1 VGCRVVLTFQAVED
15 IREIHRYVARHDSEA
30 AYRLR
35 ANLLKQVRM
44 LSTFSQAGRMVPE
57 FDNPAIRELIRKPY
71 RIIYRIRENHQLIE
85 VLRFWHA
92 ARGEPFV

>member
-1 VGCRVVLTFQAVED
+1 
-15 IREIHRYVARHDSEA
+15 VANHDSEA

-35 ANLLKQVRM
+35 TSLLKQVK
-44 LSTFSQAGRMVPE
+44 LASTFAQAGRMVPE

-71 RIIYRIRENHQLIE
+71 RIIYRIKENRQIIE
-85 VLRFWHA
+85 ILRFWHA